1 MKRLFTATLLA
12 SMFVCAAFGR
22 GLHSVEVA
30 CTQNWIYDGEVFF
43 NVMLTAG
50 EQPAAGVVTLTVATD
65 KGAAVCRMSQSYAVA
80 AGEPQQ
86 VTFSMSDLPSGF
98 YRATLTDDDR
108 EASAWNFGVRPDEV
122 VSQRDARDDF
132 WPFWQQTLDELAAVD
147 PQYRLTKDRS
157 RSGKVRDVYTVEM
170 RSWGGETIRGYYAVP
185 RAKGKYPVIVTYM
198 GYGAEPWCPEA
209 DSRGDVA
216 EFVLSHRGQGLNK
229 PSNTYGDWIRYGMG
243 DKATFYYRGAFMDA
257 VRAIDFVVSREK
269 TDRRNIFIDGGSQG
283 GALTLVAA
291 SLDHRV
297 AAAAPFVPFLSDY
310 PDYFAL
316 VDWPAAPVKAAA
328 AEAGMTDGE
337 MYDMLSY
344 FDVKNF
350 AEHIECPVLMGFG
363 LQDFVC
369 PPHTNFAGYNNITS
383 EKRWMVF
390 PHRGHNVEQEPT
402 WWQAREEF
410 FSQHTTR

>member
-1 MKRLFTATLLA
+1 MKKLFTTALFA
-12 SMFVCAAFGR
+12 SMFVSAAFGR
-22 GLHSVEVA
+22 GLQSVEVA

-50 EQPAAGVVTLTVATD
+50 EDRAAGVVVLTVATD
-65 KGAAVCRMSQSYAVA
+65 KGAAVCRLSQSYAVT

-86 VTFSMSDLPSGF
+86 LTFSMSDLPSGF
-98 YRATLTDDDR
+98 YRATLTDDGR

-122 VSQRDARDDF
+122 VSQRDAHDDF

-157 RSGKVRDVYTVEM
+157 RSGKVRDIYTVEM

-229 PSNTYGDWIRYGMG
+229 PTNTYGDWIRFGMG

-257 VRAIDFVVSREK
+257 VRAIDFVASREK
-269 TDRRNIFIDGGSQG
+269 TDLRNIFIDGGSQG

-316 VDWPAAPVKAAA
+316 VDWPASPVKEAAA
-328 AEAGMTDGE
+328 AAGMTDRE

-350 AEHIECPVLMGFG
+350 VEHIECPVLMGFG

-369 PPHTNFAGYNNITS
+369 PPHTNFAGYNNITT
-383 EKRWMVF
+383 EKRWVVF

-410 FSQHTTR
+410 FSQHTTH